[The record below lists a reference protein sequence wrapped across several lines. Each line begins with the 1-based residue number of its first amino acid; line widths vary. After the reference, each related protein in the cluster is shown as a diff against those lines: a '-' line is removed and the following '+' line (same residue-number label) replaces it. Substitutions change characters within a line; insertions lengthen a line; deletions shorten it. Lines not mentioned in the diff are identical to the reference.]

1 MSRLNFRLEAT
12 ASNSQARAGRFRT
25 LHNEVETPVF
35 MPVGTQATVRGMR
48 REDLERINAPIL
60 LANTYHLLLRPG
72 PEVFERFG
80 GIHQFTGWRRSFLT
94 DSGGFQVFSLAES
107 TSKTERGIT
116 FKSHLDN
123 QAILLT
129 PERSIQMQRAI
140 NSDIMMVLD
149 ECIPATSTHEVAAQ
163 AMELTHRWALRSL
176 AAREESPQSMFG
188 IVQGACFEDL
198 RKASAGF
205 LREQPFDG
213 FAIGGLAVGE
223 SKEEREHFTAL
234 TTQLLPPNLPRYLM
248 GVGTPLDLLEAIHRG
263 VDMFDCIIPTAHA
276 QHGTA
281 FTHGGL
287 VRILR
292 GAYRLDDS
300 PLDAGCACSTCQ
312 QYSKGYIHHL
322 MKAKESL
329 GWWLLSYHNLH
340 FYQELTREIRAQI
353 VSGRF
358 AEYYQSK
365 RVALGLYDNEAPQKP
380 PTPRPDRKPAKTLG
394 DYELRVSTKE
404 NNEGHTVIRQISSG
418 ESMHPTGDP
427 NAEAEAVYVKPS
439 GLRQRVSEAT
449 QAPLIIWDVGLGAA
463 HNAMAAIRAI
473 EGEATASARPVEVI
487 SFENDLDSLRLALMH
502 VTTFPHLKHAGPYQL
517 EENREWRAKKIPL
530 HWRLLLGDFLVQY
543 KEAPTPDVIFYDP
556 FSLKSDGILWRLDS
570 FQQIAARCAG
580 HATTLCT
587 YSTSTAVRAT
597 LLAAGF
603 FVAIGEGAGARE
615 QSTIAL
621 TKEASAQ
628 NPGLAY
634 LDNKWLTRWEKSSAK
649 YPTGIT
655 EEKRAEFERAIVEH
669 PQFAK

>member
-1 MSRLNFRLEAT
+1 MTFRLLGQAACLRVKRRRAWVDLLVCSFMLRAMSRLNFQLEAT

-72 PEVFERFG
+72 PEVFQHFG
-80 GIHQFTGWRRSFLT
+80 GIHQFTGWKRSFLT

-107 TSKTERGIT
+107 TSKTEQGIT
-116 FKSHLDN
+116 FKSHLDS

-149 ECIPATSTHEVAAQ
+149 ECIAGTSTHEVAAK

-176 AAREESPQSMFG
+176 AAREDSKQAMFG

-198 RKASAGF
+198 REQSASF
-205 LREQPFDG
+205 LREQAFDG

-234 TTQLLPPNLPRYLM
+234 TTRRLPPNLPRYLM
-248 GVGTPLDLLEAIHRG
+248 GVGTPLDILEAVHRG

-281 FTHGGL
+281 FTHRGL
-287 VRILR
+287 IRIMR
-292 GAYRLDDS
+292 GAYRFDDS
-300 PLDAGCACSTCQ
+300 PLDASCACSTCQ
-312 QYSKGYIHHL
+312 QYPKAYIHHL

-340 FYQELTREIRAQI
+340 FYQDLTREIREQI
-353 VSGRF
+353 ISGRF
-358 AEYYQSK
+358 AEYYQTK
-365 RVALGLYDNEAPQKP
+365 RVELGLYDNEEPQTP
-380 PTPRPDRKPAKTLG
+380 SPPRPDRKPPKTLG
-394 DYELRVSTKE
+394 DYELRQSTKE
-404 NNEGHTVIRQISSG
+404 NNTGHTVIRQISSG

-427 NAEAEAVYVKPS
+427 NTEAEAVYIKPS
-439 GLRQRVSEAT
+439 GLQQRVSEAT
-449 QAPLIIWDVGLGAA
+449 QTPLIIWDVGLGAA

-473 EGEATASARPVEVI
+473 ESAATASSRPVEII
-487 SFENDLDSLRLALMH
+487 SFENDLDSLRLALLH
-502 VTTFPHLKHAGPYQL
+502 VMTFTHLRHAAPHQL

-530 HWRLLLGDFLVQY
+530 YWRLLLGDFLAQY
-543 KEAPTPDVIFYDP
+543 KEAPAPDLIFYDP
-556 FSLKSDGILWRLDS
+556 FSIKSDGILWSIDC
-570 FQQIAARCAG
+570 FQQIAAHCVEK
-580 HATTLCT
+580 ATMLFT
-587 YSTSTAVRAT
+587 YSTSTAASLWLPV
-597 LLAAGF
+597 
-603 FVAIGEGAGARE
+603 
-615 QSTIAL
+615 
-621 TKEASAQ
+621 KE
-628 NPGLAY
+628 PGHES
-634 LDNKWLTRWEKSSAK
+634 NQPSR
-649 YPTGIT
+649 
-655 EEKRAEFERAIVEH
+655 
-669 PQFAK
+669 